1 MIKRKLFNKRKKL
14 SKKYFFLIF
23 FILILLVISI
33 LFSFNSEHKY
43 FEVPKFN
50 DSFYEIPEDR
60 GGKKVLNLDIKS
72 LHLNDESTD
81 KIKIINDPILEYS
94 IQIFSS
100 DNYNLVNKKLDF
112 MIKNNY
118 NNQISQENL
127 LNKKDFFIVVFN
139 HEINNEYLLLYKN
152 FRSRDSAFEYCS
164 KYLNFL
170 RKCLIVNAQK
180 LN

>member
-1 MIKRKLFNKRKKL
+1 MIKKKLFHKRKKS
-14 SKKYFFLIF
+14 SKKYFFLVF

-33 LFSFNSEHKY
+33 LFLYYSEDKY
-43 FEVPKFN
+43 FEVPNFN
-50 DSFYEIPEDR
+50 DLFYEIPNDR
-60 GGKKVLNLDIKS
+60 GGKKVKNLDIKS
-72 LHLNDESTD
+72 LHLNFVSTD
-81 KIKIINDPILEYS
+81 EIEIINDPILEYS

-112 MIKNNY
+112 ITKKND
-118 NNQISQENL
+118 NNQIIQENL

-152 FRSRDSAFEYCS
+152 FSSRDSAFEYCS

-170 RKCLIVNAQK
+170 QKCLIVNAQK